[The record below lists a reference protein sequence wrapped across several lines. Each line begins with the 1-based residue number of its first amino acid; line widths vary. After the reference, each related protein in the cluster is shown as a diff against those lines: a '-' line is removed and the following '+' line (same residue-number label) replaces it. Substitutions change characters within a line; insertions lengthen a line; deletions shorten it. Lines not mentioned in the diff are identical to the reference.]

1 MARNAIAYEED
12 FFAWTQEQVRLL
24 REGEFSEID
33 AANIAEELDS
43 MGKSDRR
50 ELRTRLGVLLMHLL
64 KWAYQ
69 ADQRSRS
76 WLVTIR
82 EQRDQI
88 AQVLA
93 DSPSLRP
100 VVRDSLGGIYRRARA
115 NAADETNLP
124 ETAFPAKCPFT
135 AEQIL
140 SEEFLPEG

>member
-69 ADQRSRS
+69 TDQRSRS

-100 VVRDSLGGIYRRARA
+100 VVHDSLGAIYRRARA

-124 ETAFPAKCPFT
+124 ETIFPAECPFT
-135 AEQIL
+135 AEQLL

>member
-88 AQVLA
+88 AQVLV

-100 VVRDSLGGIYRRARA
+100 VVRDSLGAIYRRARA

-124 ETAFPAKCPFT
+124 EAIFPAECPFT
-135 AEQIL
+135 AEQLL